1 VQEVVVGPSPHPPWS
16 APHLSSRPWPH
27 RNRAAATHQNMSS
40 GVRSRGHA
48 VDCVLWCRH
57 CGGVCVCGAWHV
69 LTLKLQGMP
78 VSTHARCSLDFC
90 LCQSPAHLAS
100 DRPVK
105 VIWQDIGSKLRHAAG
120 QFGCWEG
127 AFVAPPGSGK
137 SRSKA
142 LGSSLHANARSSP
155 AQERGQVL
163 PAAASVGSRLSR
175 TVLCLI

>member
-1 VQEVVVGPSPHPPWS
+1 VAPAPEAVVQEVVVCPSPYPPWS
-16 APHLSSRPWPH
+16 APHLSSRPWAH

-105 VIWQDIGSKLRHAAG
+105 VYVKIL
-120 QFGCWEG
+120 
-127 AFVAPPGSGK
+127 
-137 SRSKA
+137 A
-142 LGSSLHANARSSP
+142 LGCGMRPASSDAGKERSSLRLVQANHAR
-155 AQERGQVL
+155 
-163 PAAASVGSRLSR
+163 RL
-175 TVLCLI
+175 